1 VPHAEKSINMKN
13 IVLFL
18 TLSSSLL
25 MAQFSYPLE
34 DFLGG
39 GIGYSPMYIK
49 LDSIPGSSDLMGLGL
64 NPKNFRDPFV
74 IHGGEGFAHVTGR
87 WRIGGYAGAGGTS
100 ISTVPDIIIFKD
112 TGDNQGNLVPDGQL
126 NWTDDNNNGAWDV
139 GEGEEFKDYTN
150 FFNPTI
156 EAKFTISMGAA
167 SIEYVMPLL
176 QDLELSAGAL
186 MGLARAGIAV
196 DQQSGNPRWGTIFD
210 NAYGTMDSTGTL
222 YYGVDSA
229 NYNDPVILPGTVPGL
244 LRDVSATFFNF
255 QPYVAVKWQFL
266 ERLGL
271 RISVGFNKGTIP
283 AGEWVLNG
291 RTKISDSPTSAIQG
305 ASFRTMLYIGL

>member
-1 VPHAEKSINMKN
+1 MKN
-13 IVLFL
+13 IVLFIA
-18 TLSSSLL
+18 LSSSLL

-64 NPKNFRDPFV
+64 NPKDFKDPFV

-100 ISTVPDIIIFKD
+100 ISTVPDIIIF
-112 TGDNQGNLVPDGQL
+112 Q
-126 NWTDDNNNGAWDV
+126 DDNGNDSLDA
-139 GEGEEFKDYTN
+139 GENSKDYTSY
-150 FFNPTI
+150 FNPRI
-156 EAKFTISMGAA
+156 EGKFTISMGAA

-186 MGLARAGIAV
+186 MGLARAGLAV
-196 DQQSGNPRWGTIFD
+196 DQQNGTPRWGTIFN

-222 YYGVDSA
+222 YYGVSA
-229 NYNDPVILPGTVPGL
+229 SEYDEPVILPGTIPGIM
-244 LRDVSATFFNF
+244 RDVSATFFNF

-283 AGEWVLNG
+283 AGNWVLNG
-291 RTKISDSPTSAIQG
+291 RTKISDSPASSIQG

>member
-1 VPHAEKSINMKN
+1 MPHAEKPINMKN

-64 NPKNFRDPFV
+64 NPKEFKDPFI

-100 ISTVPDIIIFKD
+100 ISTVPDIIIF
-112 TGDNQGNLVPDGQL
+112 Q
-126 NWTDDNNNGAWDV
+126 DDNGNDSLDA
-139 GEGEEFKDYTN
+139 GENSKDYTSY
-150 FFNPTI
+150 FNPRI
-156 EAKFTISMGAA
+156 EGKFTISMGAA

-186 MGLARAGIAV
+186 MGLARAGLAV
-196 DQQSGNPRWGTIFD
+196 DQQNGTPRWGTIFN

-222 YYGVDSA
+222 YYGVSA
-229 NYNDPVILPGTVPGL
+229 SEYDEPVILPGTIPGIM
-244 LRDVSATFFNF
+244 RDVSATFFNF

-271 RISVGFNKGTIP
+271 RISVGFNKGTIQ
-283 AGEWVLNG
+283 AGKWKLNG
-291 RTKISDSPTSAIQG
+291 NTKISDSPASSIQG

>member
-1 VPHAEKSINMKN
+1 MKN
-13 IVLFL
+13 IVLFIP
-18 TLSSSLL
+18 LSLSLM

-64 NPKNFRDPFV
+64 DPKNFDDPFV

-87 WRIGGYAGAGGTS
+87 WRIGGYAGAGGTT
-100 ISTVPDIIIFKD
+100 ISTVPDIIIF
-112 TGDNQGNLVPDGQL
+112 Q
-126 NWTDDNNNGAWDV
+126 DDNGNDSLDG
-139 GEGEEFKDYTN
+139 GENSKDYTQ
-150 FFNPTI
+150 FFSPTI
-156 EAKFTISMGAA
+156 EGKFTISMGAA

-176 QDLELSAGAL
+176 QDLEFSAGAL

-196 DQQSGNPRWGTIFD
+196 DQQSGNPRWGSVFN

-222 YYGVDSA
+222 YYGVDA
-229 NYNDPVILPGTVPGL
+229 DNYDDPVVLPGTVPGL

-283 AGEWVLNG
+283 AGEWYLNG
-291 RTKISDSPTSAIQG
+291 STKISDAPASAIQG

>member
-1 VPHAEKSINMKN
+1 MPHAEKSINMKN

-100 ISTVPDIIIFKD
+100 ISTVPDIIIFQD
-112 TGDNQGNLVPDGQL
+112 DDEDGVL
-126 NWTDDNNNGAWDV
+126 D
-139 GEGEEFKDYTN
+139 EGENFKDYTN

-222 YYGVDSA
+222 FYGVDADSYA
-229 NYNDPVILPGTVPGL
+229 DPVILPGTVPGL

-283 AGEWVLNG
+283 AGNWVLNG
-291 RTKISDSPTSAIQG
+291 RTKISDSPASAIQG

>member
-1 VPHAEKSINMKN
+1 MPHAEKPINMKN

-64 NPKNFRDPFV
+64 NPKDFKDPFV

-100 ISTVPDIIIFKD
+100 ISTVPDIIIF
-112 TGDNQGNLVPDGQL
+112 Q
-126 NWTDDNNNGAWDV
+126 DDNGNDSLDA
-139 GEGEEFKDYTN
+139 GENSKDYTSY
-150 FFNPTI
+150 FNPRI
-156 EAKFTISMGAA
+156 EGKFTISMGAA

-186 MGLARAGIAV
+186 MGLARAGLAV
-196 DQQSGNPRWGTIFD
+196 DQQNGTPRWGTIFN

-222 YYGVDSA
+222 YYGVSA
-229 NYNDPVILPGTVPGL
+229 SEYDEPVILPGTIPGIM
-244 LRDVSATFFNF
+244 RDVSATFFNF

-271 RISVGFNKGTIP
+271 RISVGFNKGTIQ
-283 AGEWVLNG
+283 AGKWKLNG
-291 RTKISDSPTSAIQG
+291 NTKISDSPASAIQG

>member
-1 VPHAEKSINMKN
+1 MPHAENPINMKN
-13 IVLFL
+13 IVLFI

-25 MAQFSYPLE
+25 MAQFGYPLE

-49 LDSIPGSSDLMGLGL
+49 LDSIPGSSDLIELGL
-64 NPKNFRDPFV
+64 DPKKFNDPFV

-87 WRIGGYAGAGGTS
+87 WRIGGYAGIGGTR
-100 ISTVPDIIIFKD
+100 ISTIPDIIIF
-112 TGDNQGNLVPDGQL
+112 Q
-126 NWTDDNNNGAWDV
+126 DDNGNDSLDI
-139 GEGEEFKDYTN
+139 GENSKDYGSY
-150 FFNPTI
+150 FDPRI
-156 EAKFTISMGAA
+156 EAKFSISMGAA

-186 MGLARAGIAV
+186 MGYARASIAV
-196 DQQSGNPRWGTIFD
+196 DQSNGTPRWGTIFN

-222 YYGVDSA
+222 YYGVNA
-229 NYNDPVILPGTVPGL
+229 NEYNEPAILPGSIPGL
-244 LRDVSATFFNF
+244 MRDVSATFFNF
-255 QPYVAVKWQFL
+255 QPYVAVKWQLL

-283 AGEWVLNG
+283 AGEWYLNG
-291 RTKISDSPTSAIQG
+291 TTKISDSPTSAIQG
-305 ASFRTMLYIGL
+305 ASFRTMIYIGL

>member
-1 VPHAEKSINMKN
+1 MKN
-13 IVLFL
+13 IVLFI

-25 MAQFSYPLE
+25 MAQSGYPLE

-64 NPKNFRDPFV
+64 NPKEFKDPFI

-87 WRIGGYAGAGGTS
+87 WRIGGYAGAGGTT

-112 TGDNQGNLVPDGQL
+112 TEDDQGNPVPNGQL
-126 NWTDDNNNGAWDV
+126 DWIDENENGVWDV

-156 EAKFTISMGAA
+156 EAKFSISMGAA

-186 MGLARAGIAV
+186 MGLARANIAV
-196 DQQSGNPRWGTIFD
+196 DQQNGTPRWGTIFN

-222 YYGVDSA
+222 YYGVSA
-229 NYNDPVILPGTVPGL
+229 NEYNEPVILPGPIPGL
-244 LRDVSATFFNF
+244 MRDVSATFFNF
-255 QPYVAVKWQFL
+255 QPYVAVKWQLL

-283 AGEWVLNG
+283 AGEWKLNG
-291 RTKISDSPTSAIQG
+291 STKISDSPASAIQG

>member
-1 VPHAEKSINMKN
+1 MPHAEKPINMKN

-64 NPKNFRDPFV
+64 NPKDFKDPFV

-100 ISTVPDIIIFKD
+100 ISTVPDIIIF
-112 TGDNQGNLVPDGQL
+112 Q
-126 NWTDDNNNGAWDV
+126 DDNGNDSLDA
-139 GEGEEFKDYTN
+139 GENSKDYTQ
-150 FFNPTI
+150 FFSPTI
-156 EAKFTISMGAA
+156 EGKFTISMGAA

-186 MGLARAGIAV
+186 MGLARAGLAV
-196 DQQSGNPRWGTIFD
+196 DQQNGTPRWGTIFN

-222 YYGVDSA
+222 YYGVSA
-229 NYNDPVILPGTVPGL
+229 SEYDEPVILPGTIPGIM
-244 LRDVSATFFNF
+244 RDVSATFFNF

-271 RISVGFNKGTIP
+271 RISVGFNKGTIQ
-283 AGEWVLNG
+283 AGKWKLNG
-291 RTKISDSPTSAIQG
+291 NTKISDSPASAIQG

>member
-1 VPHAEKSINMKN
+1 MPHAENPINMKN
-13 IVLFL
+13 IVLFI
-18 TLSSSLL
+18 TLSASLL

-64 NPKNFRDPFV
+64 NPKDFKDPFV

-87 WRIGGYAGAGGTS
+87 WRIGGYAGAGGTT
-100 ISTVPDIIIFKD
+100 ISTVPDIIIF
-112 TGDNQGNLVPDGQL
+112 Q
-126 NWTDDNNNGAWDV
+126 DDNDNDSLDA
-139 GEGEEFKDYTN
+139 GEDFKDYTN

-156 EAKFTISMGAA
+156 EGKFTISMGAA

-196 DQQSGNPRWGTIFD
+196 DQQSGTPRWGTVFD

-222 YYGVDSA
+222 YYGVDS
-229 NYNDPVILPGTVPGL
+229 NDYDEPVILPGTIPGL

-283 AGEWVLNG
+283 AGNWVLNG
-291 RTKISDSPTSAIQG
+291 RTKISDSPASSIQG

>member
-1 VPHAEKSINMKN
+1 VPHAENPTNMKN
-13 IVLFL
+13 IILPI
-18 TLSSSLL
+18 TLSLSFL

-64 NPKNFRDPFV
+64 NPKNFDDPFV

-100 ISTVPDIIIFKD
+100 ISTVPDIIIF
-112 TGDNQGNLVPDGQL
+112 Q
-126 NWTDDNNNGAWDV
+126 DDNGNDSLDNG
-139 GEGEEFKDYTN
+139 ENSKDYTQ
-150 FFNPTI
+150 FFHPTI
-156 EAKFTISMGAA
+156 EGKFTISMGAA

-196 DQQSGNPRWGTIFD
+196 DQQSGNPRWGTIFN
-210 NAYGTMDSTGTL
+210 NAYGSMDSTGTL
-222 YYGVDSA
+222 FYGVDSSE
-229 NYNDPVILPGTVPGL
+229 YNEPVILPGTIPGL

-255 QPYVAVKWQFL
+255 QPYVAIKWQFL

-271 RISVGFNKGTIP
+271 RISVGFNKGTVP
-283 AGEWVLNG
+283 AGNWVLNG
-291 RTKISDSPTSAIQG
+291 RTKISDSPASAIQG

>member
-1 VPHAEKSINMKN
+1 MPHAENPINMKN
-13 IVLFL
+13 IVLFI
-18 TLSSSLL
+18 TLSASLL

-64 NPKNFRDPFV
+64 SPKNFRDPFV

-87 WRIGGYAGAGGTS
+87 WRIGGYAGAGATT
-100 ISTVPDIIIFKD
+100 ISTVPDIIIF
-112 TGDNQGNLVPDGQL
+112 Q
-126 NWTDDNNNGAWDV
+126 DDNANGTFD
-139 GEGEEFKDYTN
+139 EGENFKDYTN

-156 EAKFTISMGAA
+156 EAKFSISMGAA

-222 YYGVDSA
+222 FYGVDASD
-229 NYNDPVILPGTVPGL
+229 YDDPVILPGTVPGL

-283 AGEWVLNG
+283 AGNWVLNG
-291 RTKISDSPTSAIQG
+291 RTKISDSPASSIQG

>member
-1 VPHAEKSINMKN
+1 MKN

-49 LDSIPGSSDLMGLGL
+49 LDSIPGSSDLVGLGL
-64 NPKNFRDPFV
+64 NPKDFKDPFV

-87 WRIGGYAGAGGTS
+87 WRIGGYAGAGGTT
-100 ISTVPDIIIFKD
+100 ISTVPDIIIF
-112 TGDNQGNLVPDGQL
+112 Q
-126 NWTDDNNNGAWDV
+126 DDNGNDSLDA
-139 GEGEEFKDYTN
+139 GENSKDYTSY
-150 FFNPTI
+150 FNPRI
-156 EAKFTISMGAA
+156 EGKFTISMGAA

-186 MGLARAGIAV
+186 MGLARAGLAV
-196 DQQSGNPRWGTIFD
+196 DQQNGTPRWGTIFN

-222 YYGVDSA
+222 YYGVSA
-229 NYNDPVILPGTVPGL
+229 SEYDEPVILPGTIPGL
-244 LRDVSATFFNF
+244 MRDVSATFFNF

-283 AGEWVLNG
+283 AGNWVLNG
-291 RTKISDSPTSAIQG
+291 RTKISDSPASSIQG

>member
-1 VPHAEKSINMKN
+1 MPHAEKSINMKN

-100 ISTVPDIIIFKD
+100 ISTVPDIIIFQD
-112 TGDNQGNLVPDGQL
+112 DDEDGVL
-126 NWTDDNNNGAWDV
+126 D
-139 GEGEEFKDYTN
+139 EGENFKDYTN

-222 YYGVDSA
+222 FYGVDADSYA
-229 NYNDPVILPGTVPGL
+229 DPVILPGTVPGL

-283 AGEWVLNG
+283 AGNWVLNG
-291 RTKISDSPTSAIQG
+291 RTKISDSPASSIQG

>member
-1 VPHAEKSINMKN
+1 MPHAEKPINMKN

-64 NPKNFRDPFV
+64 NPKNFKDPFV

-100 ISTVPDIIIFKD
+100 ISTVPDIIIFED
-112 TGDNQGNLVPDGQL
+112 T
-126 NWTDDNNNGAWDV
+126 NNNDSLDTD
-139 GEGEEFKDYTN
+139 EDSKPLPDY
-150 FFNPTI
+150 FYNPTI

-196 DQQSGNPRWGTIFD
+196 DQQTGNPRWGKVFD
-210 NAYGTMDSTGTL
+210 NAYGTIDSTGTL
-222 YYGVDSA
+222 YYGVDA
-229 NYNDPVILPGTVPGL
+229 DNYDDPDIVPGTVPGL

-283 AGEWVLNG
+283 AGNWVLNG
-291 RTKISDSPTSAIQG
+291 RTKISDSPASSIQG

>member
-1 VPHAEKSINMKN
+1 
-13 IVLFL
+13 
-18 TLSSSLL
+18 

-64 NPKNFRDPFV
+64 NPKDFKDPFV

-100 ISTVPDIIIFKD
+100 ISTVPDIIIF
-112 TGDNQGNLVPDGQL
+112 Q
-126 NWTDDNNNGAWDV
+126 DDNGNDSLDA
-139 GEGEEFKDYTN
+139 GENSKDYTQ
-150 FFNPTI
+150 FFSPTVS
-156 EAKFTISMGAA
+156 AKFTISMGAA

-176 QDLELSAGAL
+176 QDFELSAGAL

-196 DQQSGNPRWGTIFD
+196 DQQSGNPRWGTIF
-210 NAYGTMDSTGTL
+210 NNVYGTMDSTGTL
-222 YYGVDSA
+222 YYGVSA
-229 NYNDPVILPGTVPGL
+229 SDYDEPVILPGTNPGL
-244 LRDVSATFFNF
+244 LKDVSATFFNF

-283 AGEWVLNG
+283 AGKWVLNG
-291 RTKISDSPTSAIQG
+291 RTKISDSPASSIQG

>member
-1 VPHAEKSINMKN
+1 MKN
-13 IVLFL
+13 IVLFI
-18 TLSSSLL
+18 TLSASLL

-64 NPKNFRDPFV
+64 SPKNFRDPFV

-87 WRIGGYAGAGGTS
+87 WRIGGYAGAGATT
-100 ISTVPDIIIFKD
+100 ISTVPDIIIF
-112 TGDNQGNLVPDGQL
+112 Q
-126 NWTDDNNNGAWDV
+126 DDNANGTFD
-139 GEGEEFKDYTN
+139 EGENFKDYTN

-156 EAKFTISMGAA
+156 EAKFSISMGAA

-222 YYGVDSA
+222 FYGVDSSD
-229 NYNDPVILPGTVPGL
+229 YDDPVILPGTVPGL

-283 AGEWVLNG
+283 AGNWVLNG
-291 RTKISDSPTSAIQG
+291 RTKISDSPASSIQG

>member
-1 VPHAEKSINMKN
+1 MPHAEKPINMKN

-64 NPKNFRDPFV
+64 NPKEFKDPFI

-100 ISTVPDIIIFKD
+100 ISTVPDIIIF
-112 TGDNQGNLVPDGQL
+112 Q
-126 NWTDDNNNGAWDV
+126 DDNGNDSLDA
-139 GEGEEFKDYTN
+139 GENSKDYTSY
-150 FFNPTI
+150 FNPRI
-156 EAKFTISMGAA
+156 EGKFTISMGAA

-186 MGLARAGIAV
+186 MGLARAGLAV
-196 DQQSGNPRWGTIFD
+196 DQQNGTPRWGTIFN

-222 YYGVDSA
+222 YYGVSA
-229 NYNDPVILPGTVPGL
+229 SEYDEPVILPGTIPGIM
-244 LRDVSATFFNF
+244 RDVSATFFNF

-271 RISVGFNKGTIP
+271 RISVGFNKGTIQ
-283 AGEWVLNG
+283 AGKWKLNG
-291 RTKISDSPTSAIQG
+291 NTKISDSPASAIQG

>member
-1 VPHAEKSINMKN
+1 MKN
-13 IVLFL
+13 IVLFI
-18 TLSSSLL
+18 TLSTSLL

-87 WRIGGYAGAGGTS
+87 WRIGGYAGAGATT
-100 ISTVPDIIIFKD
+100 ISTVPDIIIFQD
-112 TGDNQGNLVPDGQL
+112 DDDDGVL
-126 NWTDDNNNGAWDV
+126 DD
-139 GEGEEFKDYTN
+139 GESFKNYTT

-156 EAKFTISMGAA
+156 EAKFSISMGAT

-222 YYGVDSA
+222 FYGVDASD
-229 NYNDPVILPGTVPGL
+229 YDDPVILPGTVPGL

-283 AGEWVLNG
+283 AGNWVLNG
-291 RTKISDSPTSAIQG
+291 RTKISDSPASSIQG

>member
-1 VPHAEKSINMKN
+1 MKN
-13 IVLFL
+13 IVLFI
-18 TLSSSLL
+18 TLSASLL

-64 NPKNFRDPFV
+64 DPKNFRDPFV

-87 WRIGGYAGAGGTS
+87 WRIGGYAGAGATT
-100 ISTVPDIIIFKD
+100 ISTVPDIIIF
-112 TGDNQGNLVPDGQL
+112 Q
-126 NWTDDNNNGAWDV
+126 DDNANGTFD
-139 GEGEEFKDYTN
+139 EGENFKDYTN

-156 EAKFTISMGAA
+156 EAKFSISMGAA

-222 YYGVDSA
+222 FYGVDSSD
-229 NYNDPVILPGTVPGL
+229 YDDPVILPGTVPGL

-283 AGEWVLNG
+283 AGNWVLNG
-291 RTKISDSPTSAIQG
+291 RTKISDSPASSIQG

>member
-1 VPHAEKSINMKN
+1 MKN
-13 IVLFL
+13 IVLFI
-18 TLSSSLL
+18 TLSTSLL

-64 NPKNFRDPFV
+64 DPKNFRDPFV

-87 WRIGGYAGAGGTS
+87 WRIGGYAGAGATT
-100 ISTVPDIIIFKD
+100 ISTVPDIIIFQD
-112 TGDNQGNLVPDGQL
+112 DDDDGVL
-126 NWTDDNNNGAWDV
+126 DD
-139 GEGEEFKDYTN
+139 GESFKNYTT

-156 EAKFTISMGAA
+156 EAKFSISMGAT

-222 YYGVDSA
+222 FYGVDASD
-229 NYNDPVILPGTVPGL
+229 YDDPVILPGTVPGL

-283 AGEWVLNG
+283 AGNWVLNG
-291 RTKISDSPTSAIQG
+291 RTKISDSPASSIQG

>member
-1 VPHAEKSINMKN
+1 MKN
-13 IVLFL
+13 IVLFI
-18 TLSSSLL
+18 TLSTSLL

-64 NPKNFRDPFV
+64 DPKNFRDPFV

-87 WRIGGYAGAGGTS
+87 WRIGGYAGAGATTV
-100 ISTVPDIIIFKD
+100 STVPNVIIFQD
-112 TGDNQGNLVPDGQL
+112 DDGDGVFDE
-126 NWTDDNNNGAWDV
+126 DDENS
-139 GEGEEFKDYTN
+139 KDYTN

-156 EAKFTISMGAA
+156 EAKFSISMGAA

-222 YYGVDSA
+222 YYGVDASD
-229 NYNDPVILPGTVPGL
+229 YDEPVILPGTIPGL

-283 AGEWVLNG
+283 AGNWVLNG
-291 RTKISDSPTSAIQG
+291 RTKISDSPASSIQG